1 MHRYWFLLSSLLLLV
16 PKFAAL
22 AQEGVDQQAVR
33 LPGIVH
39 KWRQPGD
46 DSKLPDITIEEIARC
61 MGSDMNLRSRV
72 AELQRR
78 QTQLEEDVGPIKAQ
92 SEVMGLASATIAEE
106 KLALQRA
113 AEIFKRE
120 DQELVNRRSRI
131 EKYKSEKIVSVAKL
145 EKVNASIAAYNADVA
160 ANNRR
165 REKLI
170 ASEKLLNERVEAHN
184 RVVRDA
190 NERVAEFSKRN
201 DEFRLDTL
209 RFEQDIARFKAGCSG
224 ERELKK
230 LKD

>member
-1 MHRYWFLLSSLLLLV
+1 
-16 PKFAAL
+16 
-22 AQEGVDQQAVR
+22 
-33 LPGIVH
+33 
-39 KWRQPGD
+39 
-46 DSKLPDITIEEIARC
+46 

-92 SEVMGLASATIAEE
+92 SEVMELASATIAEE

-184 RVVRDA
+184 RIVRDS
-190 NERVAEFSKRN
+190 NERVAEFSKWN